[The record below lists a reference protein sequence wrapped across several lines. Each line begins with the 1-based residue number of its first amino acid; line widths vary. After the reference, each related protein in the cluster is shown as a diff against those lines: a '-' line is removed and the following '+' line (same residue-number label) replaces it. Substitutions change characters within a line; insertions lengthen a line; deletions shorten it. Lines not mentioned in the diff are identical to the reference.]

1 MSGRARRLVRTLLPV
16 LALAALLAACDRLLV
31 PDPRATS
38 PAAIFDQVWGDFD
51 RYYAHFELS
60 GVDWQAARA
69 RYRPQAVAAAN
80 EYVLSSVLAGML
92 AELED
97 PHVTLYT
104 PVFTYQDT
112 SSYRPGC
119 FEPRVTERYVATSST
134 AGGHIAY
141 GRIDA
146 HTGYIRIPSFAG
158 TGWSGEIDD
167 ALAALADVDA
177 LVLDVRANGGGDP
190 GTAMDIAGRFLQ
202 KSGVAEYIRYRSG
215 PAHDDFGQAYAIEAA
230 PAGPRRFAGR
240 VALLTDRRD
249 FSAAESFVLD
259 LRAGARL
266 TVVGDTTGGASGRPI
281 VRELPN
287 GWTYRLSTWVAYTP
301 AGQSYEKI
309 GLPPDVAVRPLPGDW
324 SHGIDRVLEAGIAA
338 LR

>member
-1 MSGRARRLVRTLLPV
+1 MSARRLLRLAAA
-16 LALAALLAACDRLLV
+16 LALGVLLGACDQLLV

-38 PAAIFDQVWGDFD
+38 PAEIFDQVWGDFD

-69 RYRPQAVAAAN
+69 HYRPLAVAAPN
-80 EYVLSSVLAGML
+80 EYALAGTLADML
-92 AELED
+92 AELRD

-112 SSYRPGC
+112 SSFRPGC
-119 FEPRVTERYVATSST
+119 FAPWVTARYVATSPT
-134 AGGHIAY
+134 PGGHITY

-146 HTGYIRIPSFAG
+146 QTGYVRIPSFVG
-158 TGWSGEIDD
+158 TGWSGEIDHV
-167 ALAALADVDA
+167 LAALTDVDA
-177 LVLDVRANGGGDP
+177 LVLDVRGNGGGDP
-190 GTAMDIAGRFLQ
+190 GTAMEIAGRFLQ
-202 KSGVAEYIRYRSG
+202 KSGVAEYVRYRSG
-215 PAHDDFGQAYAIEAA
+215 PGHDDFGQPYAIEAV
-230 PAGPRRFAGR
+230 PAGPHRFAGR

-301 AGQSYEKI
+301 AGQSYETI
-309 GLPPDVAVRPLPGDW
+309 GLPPDVAVRPLQNDW
-324 SHGIDRVLEAGIAA
+324 SRGMDRVLEAGIAA